1 MVGIRQDREL
11 PPSLKRE
18 YASSSEDEEVGSHGA
33 KFFPKR
39 VRVICTDPDA
49 TDSSSDEEG
58 SFRQSHVVL
67 RGSRQVLVQE
77 IEIPAS
83 SSGSESDLEEPEV
96 PSYHSV
102 FTAKTMPCSLNSAC
116 PVESVS
122 FYDKPSW
129 QAKKKPEKKNSSKET
144 SFVASKSASAKSAKP
159 PVARA
164 SNGGKDAV
172 GKPQKYRGVRQRPWG
187 KWAAEIRDPSKGVR
201 LWLGTYDTAEQ
212 AAQAYDKA
220 AREIRGP
227 LAHTNFTSENEAT
240 PVASTAVP
248 KAPAAKKPT
257 ELKKEVSSSSS
268 PPLCHVEVERITED
282 ESCLDVASE
291 IFDACMN
298 MEEDDLDNFLE
309 EDSEESLE
317 ASSSSANDVQSQS
330 STPESFAIGSEV
342 DSEDEDLA
350 TTTNSLNDD
359 GLGELSEVFLPEDL
373 FFDFPIDGNA
383 LDFDPSFDLDD
394 IGDLGGETENL
405 DWFNEAL
412 MT

>member
-11 PPSLKRE
+11 PTLKRE
-18 YASSSEDEEVGSHGA
+18 YVSSSEEEEVGSHGA
-33 KFFPKR
+33 KFLPKR

-67 RGSRQVLVQE
+67 RGTRQVLVQE

-116 PVESVS
+116 PVESAS

-129 QAKKKPEKKNSSKET
+129 QAKKKPEKKNSKET
-144 SFVASKSASAKSAKP
+144 SFVASKAAKSAKP
-159 PVARA
+159 PVART
-164 SNGGKDAV
+164 SGGKDA

-227 LAHTNFTSENEAT
+227 LAHTNFTSENEA
-240 PVASTAVP
+240 PVAAVA
-248 KAPAAKKPT
+248 KAPPKKT
-257 ELKKEVSSSSS
+257 ELKKEVSSSP

-298 MEEDDLDNFLE
+298 MEEDDLENLLE

-317 ASSSSANDVQSQS
+317 ASSSSLNEVQSQS
-330 STPESFAIGSEV
+330 STPESFSIGSE

-394 IGDLGGETENL
+394 IGDLGGETESL
-405 DWFNEAL
+405 DWFSDAAAL
-412 MT
+412 VT